1 MSIPYEVDPSLH
13 TGEPLEPRLDDGF
26 SRPEPVMA
34 THPVEPEPLPPDAEP
49 GGAPN
54 PTHLPVEPE
63 LAPTIPNDA
72 EDPHPAHPA
81 P

>member
-1 MSIPYEVDPSLH
+1 MTIPYEVDPTLH
-13 TGEPLEPRLDDGF
+13 AGEPAGQTLDDGF
-26 SRPEPVMA
+26 SRPEAAMA
-34 THPVEPEPLPPDAEP
+34 THPVEPEPLPPGPDP
-49 GGAPN
+49 GGASN

-63 LAPTIPNDA
+63 LAPTLPNDP

>member
-13 TGEPLEPRLDDGF
+13 TGEPGEPTLDDGF
-26 SRPEPVMA
+26 SRPTQAMA
-34 THPVEPEPLPPDAEP
+34 THPVEPEPPPNQPEP
-49 GGAPN
+49 GAQN

-72 EDPHPAHPA
+72 EDPHPVHPN

>member
-1 MSIPYEVDPSLH
+1 
-13 TGEPLEPRLDDGF
+13 
-26 SRPEPVMA
+26 MA

-63 LAPTIPNDA
+63 FAPAIPNDA
-72 EDPHPAHPA
+72 EDPHPTHPA